1 PTVRKFVAKEFR
13 RTNINGPTI
22 DNFVLE
28 LDNGLRTNWNKAAA
42 EVFTKHFRSMEGHQ
56 NYKSKDVYE
65 AFMSHLT
72 QMKRDYERQGRKKSI
87 EEADDDR
94 RARRLARRQA
104 AFRDIFRNHPG
115 PLGELAEFIRRL
127 TLECMSG
134 DETGSGDKAHRK
146 FYKTRVKWR
155 SQELTE
161 FLNLLSAWHLCGRYL
176 GGGKYSPGIFPHSR
190 YSTNRIDT
198 VLKPDGAT
206 FQFPINWYDPAW
218 LE

>member
-1 PTVRKFVAKEFR
+1 MQR
-13 RTNINGPTI
+13 R
-22 DNFVLE
+22 
-28 LDNGLRTNWNKAAA
+28 
-42 EVFTKHFRSMEGHQ
+42 
-56 NYKSKDVYE
+56 
-65 AFMSHLT
+65 
-72 QMKRDYERQGRKKSI
+72 I
-87 EEADDDR
+87 E
-94 RARRLARRQA
+94 

-218 LE
+218 LEEHEEQRSALSPQSAISLKLPESVAQYVCRSNNT